1 MSYKNLEI
9 WKLSNELVKEVHF
22 MTMTN
27 LPKFEMYETGS
38 QIRRSSKSVKS
49 NIVEGYGRR
58 TYKQEYIH
66 FLIIAIA
73 SNSETIDHLETL
85 FITGSL
91 KDVEIFNS
99 LTFKFEKLGKMLHN
113 YIESVKNDYRKNQ
126 PPIP

>member
-9 WKLSNELVKEVHF
+9 WKIANELVKEVHL
-22 MTMTN
+22 MTLTN
-27 LPKFEMYETGS
+27 LPRYELYEIGS

-58 TYKQEYIH
+58 IYKQEYIH

-91 KDVEIFNS
+91 KDEALYKS
-99 LTFKFEKLGKMLHN
+99 LTEKYEKLGRMIHN
-113 YIESVKNDYRKNQ
+113 YIESVRNDYKKKS
-126 PPIP
+126 

>member
-9 WKLSNELVKEVHF
+9 WKLANELVKEVHL
-22 MTMTN
+22 MTLKN
-27 LPKFEMYETGS
+27 LPRYELYETGS
-38 QIRRSSKSVKS
+38 QLRRSSKSVKS

-58 TYKQEYIH
+58 IYKQEYIH

-91 KDVEIFNS
+91 KDEALYKS
-99 LTFKFEKLGKMLHN
+99 LTEKHERLGKMIHN
-113 YIESVKNDYRKNQ
+113 YIESVRNDYKKKS
-126 PPIP
+126 

>member
-9 WKLSNELVKEVHF
+9 WKIANELVKEVHL
-22 MTMTN
+22 MTLTN
-27 LPKFEMYETGS
+27 LPRYELYETGS
-38 QIRRSSKSVKS
+38 QLRRSSKSVKS

-58 TYKQEYIH
+58 IYKQEYIH

-91 KDVEIFNS
+91 KDEALYKS
-99 LTFKFEKLGKMLHN
+99 LTEKHERLGKMIHN
-113 YIESVKNDYRKNQ
+113 YIESVRNDYKKKS
-126 PPIP
+126 